1 MHSLMRRAWVD
12 IDLGALLRNGTTI
25 ATQSRAPLLPMVKA
39 DGYGLGAVRV
49 ARTLELLD
57 PWGFGVA
64 TVAEGEELRG
74 AAIKRPIIIFTPLLT
89 GGSIA
94 VPASSATTASATCW
108 FSATNTVIGLSS
120 AIARL
125 RGAYDGLGPR
135 PGFFRRACDD
145 RPGR

>member
-1 MHSLMRRAWVD
+1 MPGSMHSLMRRAWVD

-64 TVAEGEELRG
+64 TVAEGEEWRD
-74 AAIKRPIIIFTPLLT
+74 AALKRPVIVFTAVVPGDFAAWLRADLT
-89 GGSIA
+89 
-94 VPASSATTASATCW
+94 
-108 FSATNTVIGLSS
+108 
-120 AIARL
+120 ARL
-125 RGAYDGLGPR
+125 R
-135 PGFFRRACDD
+135 
-145 RPGR
+145 